1 VSTGEGESLAKNAG
15 TKRLARK
22 RGHGEGT
29 IDQRPE
35 GCWRGRLM
43 VGYKPDGKPD
53 RRVVYEKTRAE
64 CQRKLDELRQRAGS
78 GLLGDAARERDSV
91 AGHLERWLSTT
102 RSNVR
107 PKTHKRYGEIVRLH
121 LVPGL
126 GRHRL
131 SALRPDHVQQLYE
144 AKMASGL
151 APRTVHHCH
160 AVLHRA
166 IEQAVRWGYVPRNV
180 CDAVAPPSVPYREL
194 EPPKPDQLGQLMDAA
209 HAAGDRLAAL
219 WTVAIYSGCRQGEL
233 LGLQWRDVDLG
244 TGRLSV
250 RRSLESARG
259 GVPEY
264 GEAKTDKS
272 RRTLTL
278 PPEASAALRAH
289 RDRQNFERQRLSEGW
304 SDYGLVFTTVIG
316 TPLDQRNVIRFFKAA
331 LKRAGL
337 PQTIRF
343 HDLRHAAATLM
354 LASGVDQ
361 KTAASRLGHS
371 TIRLTMDLYTHAVQA
386 LDVDAAERMQRL
398 LRGTV
403 PS

>member
-1 VSTGEGESLAKNAG
+1 
-15 TKRLARK
+15 
-22 RGHGEGT
+22 
-29 IDQRPE
+29 
-35 GCWRGRLM
+35 M

-53 RRVVYEKTRAE
+53 RRVVYGKTRAE

-78 GLLGDAARERDSV
+78 GLLGDATRERDSV
-91 AGHLERWLSTT
+91 TDYLVRWLATT

-121 LVPGL
+121 LAPGL

-131 SALRPDHVQQLYE
+131 SALRPDHVQQFYE
-144 AKMASGL
+144 SKMASAL

-166 IEQAVRWGYVPRNV
+166 LEQAVRWGYVPRNV

-194 EPPKPDQLGQLMDAA
+194 EPPKPAQLGQLLD
-209 HAAGDRLAAL
+209 AAGDRLAAL
-219 WTVAIYSGCRQGEL
+219 WTVAIYSACRQGEL
-233 LGLQWRDVDLG
+233 LGLQWRDVDLD

-250 RRSLESARG
+250 RRSLLSAQG
-259 GVPEY
+259 GVPQY
-264 GEAKTDKS
+264 GEPKTDKS

-278 PPEASAALRAH
+278 PPEAIAALRAH
-289 RDRQNFERQRLSEGW
+289 RDRQNFERQRLGEAW
-304 SDYGLVFTTVIG
+304 ADYGLVFTTVTG
-316 TPLDQRNVIRFFKAA
+316 TPLDQRNVIRLFKAA

-337 PQTIRF
+337 SETIRF

-361 KTAASRLGHS
+361 KTAAARLGHS

-403 PS
+403 PG